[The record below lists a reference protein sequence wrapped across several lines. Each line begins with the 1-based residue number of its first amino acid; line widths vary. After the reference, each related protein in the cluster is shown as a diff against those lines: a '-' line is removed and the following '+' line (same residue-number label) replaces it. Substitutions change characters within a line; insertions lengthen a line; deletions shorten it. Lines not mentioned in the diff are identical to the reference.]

1 MLILVSA
8 LCAQIALASYSVE
21 LKNNAGKTVYIFSND
36 NQRTCY
42 CLTNTQT
49 ASIRD
54 ANGGDIKVFSTSDC
68 TGNYGTPSNG
78 IVNNAQWVNSIS
90 FGKGGIPSQN
100 SPWGCANFYDWA

>member
-8 LCAQIALASYSVE
+8 LFAQIALADYTVE
-21 LKNNAGKTVYIFSND
+21 LKNNAGKAVWIHSND

-42 CLTNTQT
+42 CLKNTQT

-54 ANGGDIKVFSTSDC
+54 INGGSIRVFSKSDC
-68 TGNYGTPSNG
+68 TGNYGTLKNG

-90 FGKGGIPSQN
+90 FGKAGIPSKD
-100 SPWGCANFYDWA
+100 SPWGCANFYDWV